1 MTRWILCNVDGIAHA
16 IRHYSY
22 PKAFPTRPTSLIQLV
37 QCFQPNMPTNSTTH
51 HSLIPCPLP
60 PALRS
65 LHNPFPLPLPRIQHK
80 AQHIEAKLRVL
91 EAQRAEIRLGLV
103 PQCERSSSCGGFSS
117 AQGFS
122 FPAEA
127 WFSICVQREHLC
139 RRRGRRTMTASL
151 SASDSCVL
159 EQLLAVVVA
168 ERERVIS
175 FEAVADLLGEA
186 FPRVQVLQKT
196 ADGI

>member
-1 MTRWILCNVDGIAHA
+1 
-16 IRHYSY
+16 
-22 PKAFPTRPTSLIQLV
+22 
-37 QCFQPNMPTNSTTH
+37 
-51 HSLIPCPLP
+51 
-60 PALRS
+60 
-65 LHNPFPLPLPRIQHK
+65 
-80 AQHIEAKLRVL
+80 
-91 EAQRAEIRLGLV
+91 
-103 PQCERSSSCGGFSS
+103 
-117 AQGFS
+117 
-122 FPAEA
+122 
-127 WFSICVQREHLC
+127 
-139 RRRGRRTMTASL
+139 MTASL